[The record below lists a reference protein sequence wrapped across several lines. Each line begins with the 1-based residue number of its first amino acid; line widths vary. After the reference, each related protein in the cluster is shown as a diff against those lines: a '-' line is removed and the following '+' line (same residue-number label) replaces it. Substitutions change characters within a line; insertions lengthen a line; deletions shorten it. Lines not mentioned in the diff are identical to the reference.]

1 MMPPAKLVRLVVRNA
16 LRSPRHLL
24 LSAFGIVV
32 GISSFVFFLGLS
44 QGVKQVILGELF
56 PLDQVEV
63 VAPRASFLG
72 KDYRKKL
79 DDAIVEQIRAR
90 PGVAQVVPRMAMAF
104 PATGQ
109 AWFEGHSINFELGG
123 FADGIP
129 SELVAHEQFAPLF
142 RDWEAP
148 DAAAQRVRCGP
159 APEYACADPGRYY
172 CEPSDGMCHHRVPV
186 IVSPTLLELY
196 NGQFAASHGLPVIGQ
211 FEQFVAERGGLGKM
225 RFYIGLGD
233 TMVAGSNIVVPAH
246 KQRQVQGMLLGISSR
261 SMPIGMTVPIEY
273 MRRWNRE
280 FSGEEAATAYS
291 SIVVTLED
299 KDDVAPFA
307 AWLQQSLDLRVADS
321 MGERFATA
329 IFIVTSLFVLISFVI
344 VSISAINI
352 AHNFF
357 MQVSERRREI
367 GILRAVGAARVDI
380 GLMVLGEAALIGV
393 LGGGLGIL
401 LAVAAAWGVDAASA
415 AWLPPFPFK
424 PETYFAFPWWIL
436 ASGLGFSILFCVLG
450 GFLPARRAAAEE
462 PAKALV
468 QQ

>member
-1 MMPPAKLVRLVVRNA
+1 MMPPGKLVRLFVRNA
-16 LRSPRHLL
+16 LRSPRHLA
-24 LSAFGIVV
+24 LSAFGIVI
-32 GISSFVFFLGLS
+32 GIGSFVFFLGLS
-44 QGVKQVILGELF
+44 LGVKQVILGELF
-56 PLDQVEV
+56 PLEQIEV

-72 KDYRKKL
+72 KDFRKKL
-79 DDAIVEQIRAR
+79 DDAIVEKIRAQ
-90 PGVAQVVPRMAMAF
+90 PGVTQVVPRMSMAF

-129 SELVAHEQFAPLF
+129 SELVADESFAPLF

-148 DAAAQRVRCGP
+148 DAGIERARCGP
-159 APEYACADPGRYY
+159 APEHACPDPGRYY
-172 CEPSDGMCHHRVPV
+172 CEPRDGMCHHRVPV
-186 IVSPTLLELY
+186 IVSPALLELY
-196 NGQFAASHGLPVIGQ
+196 NGQFAASHGLPVIGEL
-211 FEQFVAERGGLGKM
+211 EQFVVARGGLGTM

-246 KQRQVQGMLLGISSR
+246 EQRQVQGMLLGISAR
-261 SMPIGMTVPIEY
+261 AMPIGMTVPIEY
-273 MRRWNRE
+273 MRRWNRQ

-291 SIVVTLED
+291 SIVVTLAD
-299 KDDVAPFA
+299 KDGVAPFA
-307 AWLQQSLDLRVADS
+307 AWLQQTLDLRVADS

-344 VSISAINI
+344 VGISAINI

-367 GILRAVGAARVDI
+367 GLYRAVGATRADI
-380 GLMVLGEAALIGV
+380 GLMILGEAALIGV
-393 LGGGLGIL
+393 LGGVLGIL
-401 LAVAAAWGVDAASA
+401 LALAAAWGVDTASA
-415 AWLPPFPFK
+415 AWLPAFPFK
-424 PETYFAFPWWIL
+424 PDTYFAFPPAIL
-436 ASGLGFSILFCVLG
+436 ASGVGFSILFCVLG

-462 PAKALV
+462 PAQALV